1 MCIIYKNTVSLYIW
15 LFDRGCSYERYTV
28 PYDRSYK
35 RMVREEYITKC
46 GPWSWKSCVKTR
58 SVYNARVLYL
68 RSEVT
73 EKWTR
78 TSNKS
83 ILRCCLNN
91 LCLKNKFSK
100 IKVLKIPNS
109 EFWLFTCIFQ
119 ILLIS
124 NYVSFFKKQN
134 SLWNCDENNLQ
145 IFLQVCLRKNR
156 TKLRIEVQG
165 PLWKYFWVSGT
176 RSNSD
181 KRQKQHSLQQQ
192 QNRCLLITTMSKY
205 NASCFIWRP

>member
-100 IKVLKIPNS
+100 IKQFLKFPIQNFDS
-109 EFWLFTCIFQ
+109 LHVVFKFFWFQTMFLF
-119 ILLIS
+119 L
-124 NYVSFFKKQN
+124 FFKQN

-156 TKLRIEVQG
+156 TKT
-165 PLWKYFWVSGT
+165 KN
-176 RSNSD
+176 RSARPVI
-181 KRQKQHSLQQQ
+181 KI
-192 QNRCLLITTMSKY
+192 LLS
-205 NASCFIWRP
+205 

>member
-1 MCIIYKNTVSLYIW
+1 MWTLELEILCQNQVS
-15 LFDRGCSYERYTV
+15 
-28 PYDRSYK
+28 
-35 RMVREEYITKC
+35 
-46 GPWSWKSCVKTR
+46 
-58 SVYNARVLYL
+58 YNARVLY
-68 RSEVT
+68 RQSEVT
-73 EKWTR
+73 EKWTGN
-78 TSNKS
+78 SNKS

-91 LCLKNKFSK
+91 LCLKYKFSK
-100 IKVLKIPNS
+100 KNQFLKFPIQNFDS
-109 EFWLFTCIFQ
+109 LHVVFKFFWFQTMFLFLF
-119 ILLIS
+119 L
-124 NYVSFFKKQN
+124 KQN

-165 PLWKYFWVSGT
+165 PLSKYFWVSGT

-205 NASCFIWRP
+205 NASCYIWRP